1 MNSTKIYLYHQRH
14 RVVLLDTSGAYFSR
28 RYRQVYTKNLTA
40 HRGTD
45 NRILIEFVNQDQK
58 RVDLRD
64 KTVGDTPIDPSDIV
78 PGDSYVICELGNTDW
93 KAIGASHPVRKG
105 NTFIATGVG
114 SGTGVAKP
122 VTYADMDFT
131 CRLISHDGDSLLLE
145 KPLAVVNRTA
155 GQTNLVLTEEE
166 LDLIAPGKIG
176 FSIEYTSDNAL
187 FEPVFV
193 DDNAGARGIIDV
205 VDSIMPS
212 FTDSEVL
219 TIPTGQVSPRVSS
232 TLNTD
237 ASDLHTFQI
246 TMDNFTG
253 TIETSGAT
261 DTDGNWYSINT
272 DVVAESDVYVYT
284 VEGYH
289 PYIQFT
295 FTEGTNITAGS
306 FTIDNEY
313 TIETVGTTDFTL
325 IGALD
330 NVVGIVFTATGVGA
344 GDGTATSTDPEFPG
358 TVTEIRHR

>member
-1 MNSTKIYLYHQRH
+1 
-14 RVVLLDTSGAYFSR
+14 
-28 RYRQVYTKNLTA
+28 VYTKNLIA

-78 PGDSYVICELGNTDW
+78 PGDNYVICELGNTDW
-93 KAIGASHPVRKG
+93 QAIGASHPVRKG
-105 NTFIATGVG
+105 NTFLATAVG
-114 SGTGVAKP
+114 TGTGVAKP

-131 CRLISHDGDSLLLE
+131 CRLISHDGDTLLLE
-145 KPLAVVNRTA
+145 KPLTVVNRTT

-187 FEPVFV
+187 FEPVYV
-193 DDNAGARGIIDV
+193 ADNAGARGVIDV
-205 VDSIMPS
+205 VDSVMPS
-212 FTDSEVL
+212 FTASEVL
-219 TIPTGQVSPRVSS
+219 TIPEGQVSPRVSS
-232 TLNTD
+232 TLNTS

-246 TMDNFTG
+246 TMSSFTG
-253 TIETSGAT
+253 TIETRGAT
-261 DTDGNWYSINT
+261 DVDGLWYSINS
-272 DVVAESDVYVYT
+272 DDVAESDMYVYT

-295 FTEGTNITAGS
+295 FTEATDIAVQLITIG
-306 FTIDNEY
+306 NEY
-313 TIETVGTTDFTL
+313 TILSPGDTDFTL
-325 IGALD
+325 IGAADSLT
-330 NVVGIVFTATGVGA
+330 GTVFIATAVGVGT
-344 GDGTATSTDPEFPG
+344 GTVSTADPDFPG